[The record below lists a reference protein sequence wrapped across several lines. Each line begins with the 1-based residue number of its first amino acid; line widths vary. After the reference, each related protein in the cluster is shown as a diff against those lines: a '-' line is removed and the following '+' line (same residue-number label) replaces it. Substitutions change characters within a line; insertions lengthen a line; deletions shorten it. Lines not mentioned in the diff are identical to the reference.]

1 MKHTISVLVEN
12 HFGAFDRIATMFSG
26 KGFNLRSISIG
37 ETEIP
42 DISRMTLVTDG
53 DNQILDQ
60 IVKQLDR
67 LIDTI
72 KVIDL
77 TSTYHVQ
84 RELALIKVSLQ
95 KATMEQIKNITDIFR
110 GTIVDI
116 TNNSMTIE
124 ITGPPDKID
133 ATLNV
138 LMPFGIIE
146 MARSGIVAL
155 TRGEQVK
162 KTNKETG
169 KMNPVW
175 AWFGYDEPNYTYMKD
190 GKKLLS
196 ELFLWLC
203 IT

>member
-26 KGFNLRSISIG
+26 KGFNLTSISIG

-42 DISRMTLVTDG
+42 DISRMTVVTEG

-77 TSTYHVQ
+77 TSSYHVE
-84 RELALIKVSLQ
+84 RELALIKISLQ
-95 KATMEQIKNITDIFR
+95 KGSMEQIKNINDIFR
-110 GTIVDI
+110 GNIVDI

-133 ATLNV
+133 ATVNV
-138 LMPFGIIE
+138 LMPFGIME
-146 MARSGIVAL
+146 LARSGIVAL

-162 KTNKETG
+162 KNNKE
-169 KMNPVW
+169 KIKKN
-175 AWFGYDEPNYTYMKD
+175 NKD
-190 GKKLLS
+190 K
-196 ELFLWLC
+196 
-203 IT
+203 ITTN